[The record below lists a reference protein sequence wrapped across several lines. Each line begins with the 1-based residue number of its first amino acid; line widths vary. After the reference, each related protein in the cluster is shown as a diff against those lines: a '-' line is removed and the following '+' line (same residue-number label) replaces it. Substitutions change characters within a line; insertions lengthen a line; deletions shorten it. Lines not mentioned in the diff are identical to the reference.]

1 VSSCL
6 PIVAQQ
12 IKVMAVDRY
21 RAGCEQGPDVKINA
35 LRADLPPHCH

>member
-1 VSSCL
+1 MSALELFRVSSCL

-21 RAGCEQGPDVKINA
+21 RAGCEQGPDAK
-35 LRADLPPHCH
+35 D